1 MLSHKKGQL
10 LVFHFCMVIRM
21 SVFEAKQTTVKW
33 QKVAKVAKS
42 PQIRL
47 QGVSRG
53 FRWFQVSNSMG
64 SDDSGDLRAG
74 TLRVRGAR
82 SGPEGP

>member
-1 MLSHKKGQL
+1 MSQKNHQKIAKIAKLAKSCQNGKKNG
-10 LVFHFCMVIRM
+10 
-21 SVFEAKQTTVKW
+21 
-33 QKVAKVAKS
+33 KVAKS

-47 QGVSRG
+47 QMVSSG
-53 FRWFQVSNSMG
+53 FRWFQVSNSM
-64 SDDSGDLRAG
+64 SMDDSGDLRAG